1 MFLIITYLTKSS
13 FSLQFRP
20 SSRWANYITPAVHLI
35 KVRTSATLPVGAWI
49 KRQLFTKKQ
58 FSHFL
63 TVSFVCFHLTYLPTY
78 LPLLLLVYTII
89 KTEHHRVAF
98 VFTLWVRVHVCQI
111 ELKAFFCGAVW
122 LFQGACYFSLCVIV
136 SMWWI
141 PAIMSQRHCTYRK
154 THTHTSVLDWLHLCC
169 ITRATQMIT
178 IVSLD

>member
-1 MFLIITYLTKSS
+1 MSKLYYTSCASDQSKNVCYLACWSMNKKATLHKETVFS
-13 FSLQFRP
+13 FSD
-20 SSRWANYITPAVHLI
+20 S
-35 KVRTSATLPVGAWI
+35 
-49 KRQLFTKKQ
+49 QLRLL
-58 FSHFL
+58 SP
-63 TVSFVCFHLTYLPTY
+63 YLPTY

-89 KTEHHRVAF
+89 KIEHHRVAF